1 MRTKTIT
8 HHRTAPRPLIAAVT
22 TLLFLFVGLL
32 VTAGPA
38 KAEEDGLL
46 DATCTPPSS
55 SNLTYSPPLTNV
67 PQVSTPSL
75 SWQLGP
81 CVSTS
86 VPALTSGTSTVT
98 GTPQPRTCL
107 ELLSAGPETR
117 TIHWNTG
124 AASGMSLNRTVT
136 LAGTALVVTH
146 TGTVTSGLFAGD
158 TVVITETGVATD
170 ILLCTAGLGTVNS
183 IYNLITMEVISV

>member
-1 MRTKTIT
+1 MKISATT
-8 HHRTAPRPLIAAVT
+8 HHRPAPRTIVSPVT
-22 TLLFLFVGLL
+22 ALLFLLTGLL
-32 VTAGPA
+32 CTAGPA
-38 KAEEDGLL
+38 SAKSDGLL
-46 DATCTPPSS
+46 DATCIPPSS

-86 VPALTSGTSTVT
+86 VPALTSGTATVT

-107 ELLSAGPETR
+107 ELLSAGQGTR

-124 AASGMSLNRTVT
+124 ATSTMSLNRTVT

-146 TGTVTSGLFAGD
+146 PGTVTSGLFAGD

-183 IYNLITMEVISV
+183 INNLITMEVTSV